1 MSKLVKNY
9 CNFPSSVRRPMWRI
23 WHNLLIRFDDET
35 SANFMNYGYESL
47 NGDPRLKL
55 KDEDEPNRYG
65 IQLYN
70 YVVKEAD
77 IQNKDVLEVGSG
89 RGGGASFITSYYK
102 PKKYVAVDISSKII
116 EFCNKYYNDE
126 GLEFVKGRAENLP
139 LEDNSFDVVVNVESA
154 RCYSDLMVFFKEVKR
169 VLRPGGQFMFADM
182 IENHEV
188 EDMKKQLT
196 EAGFKIEK
204 EKDITDNVVKALDK
218 DSSRREELINKK
230 VPGFLKSSFLQFA
243 GAQGTERYNAFK
255 TKKFHYY
262 TFVLSH

>member
-1 MSKLVKNY
+1 
-9 CNFPSSVRRPMWRI
+9 MWRI

-47 NGDPRLKL
+47 NGDPRLEL

-70 YVVKEAD
+70 YVVKDAE
-77 IQNKDVLEVGSG
+77 IKNKQVLEIGSG
-89 RGGGASFITSYYK
+89 RGGGASFITRYYK
-102 PKKYVAVDISSKII
+102 PQKYIALDISSKII
-116 EFCNKYYNDE
+116 EFCNNHYNDE

-139 LEDNSFDVVVNVESA
+139 LEDNLFDVVVNVESA
-154 RCYSDLMVFFKEVKR
+154 RCYSDLTVFFKEVRR
-169 VLRPGGQFMFADM
+169 VLKPGGKFMFADM

-188 EDMKKQLT
+188 EDMKKLLT

-204 EKDITDNVVKALDK
+204 EKDITDNVVKALDH
-218 DSSRREELINKK
+218 DSERREKLINKK

-255 TKKFHYY
+255 NKKFHYY